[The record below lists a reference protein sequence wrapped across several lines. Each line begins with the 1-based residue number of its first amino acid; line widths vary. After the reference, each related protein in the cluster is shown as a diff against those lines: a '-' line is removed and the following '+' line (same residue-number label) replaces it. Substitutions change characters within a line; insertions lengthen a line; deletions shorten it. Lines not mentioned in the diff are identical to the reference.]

1 MSSFMD
7 FDEPFDVLRAVS
19 RVEPLSRVVQGS
31 GFRVHGSGFTVEGE
45 GLGVCELR
53 TVN

>member
-1 MSSFMD
+1 LSSFMD

-31 GFRVHGSGFTVEGE
+31 WFTVEGE

-53 TVN
+53 TVH